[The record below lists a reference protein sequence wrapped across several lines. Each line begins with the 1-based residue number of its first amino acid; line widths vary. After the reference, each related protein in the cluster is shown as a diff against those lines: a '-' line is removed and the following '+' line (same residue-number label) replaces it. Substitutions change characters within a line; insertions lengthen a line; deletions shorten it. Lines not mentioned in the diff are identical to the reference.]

1 MDLQKIF
8 DEGFEAV
15 KAYVDRSF
23 EAYDSRVSILQNHL
37 SDLEGRLLELTQ
49 KPEPVS
55 VKSALID
62 RENKLVLT
70 LSNGDT
76 KELGNVVGDD
86 GKPGADGLG
95 FDDLSV
101 EYDGEK
107 TVTVKFVRGQQSKEF
122 PLVLPVVIDRGV
134 FSEGKTYEPGD
145 GVTWAGSFWIA
156 QEATT
161 DKPDSAKGWRL
172 AVKKG
177 RDGKDGK
184 IEPAAKSGPIRVTIP
199 KGGE

>member
-1 MDLQKIF
+1 MDLQKLF

-15 KAYVDRSF
+15 KTYVDRSF
-23 EAYDSRVSILQNHL
+23 DNYDGRIEALEKRVT
-37 SDLEGRLLELTQ
+37 ELLDR
-49 KPEPVS
+49 PEPIS

-70 LSNGDT
+70 FSNGET

-107 TVTVKFVRGQQSKEF
+107 TVTLKFVRGEQSKEF

-145 GVTWAGSFWIA
+145 GVTWGGSFWIA
-156 QEATT
+156 QETT
-161 DKPDSAKGWRL
+161 TEKPDSAKGWRL

>member
-1 MDLQKIF
+1 MDLQKLF

-15 KAYVDRSF
+15 KSYVDRSF
-23 EAYDSRVSILQNHL
+23 ETY
-37 SDLEGRLLELTQ
+37 EGRVDALEKRVAELLDR
-49 KPEPVS
+49 PEPIS
-55 VKSALID
+55 VKSAFID
-62 RENKLVLT
+62 RDNKLVLT

-76 KELGNVVGDD
+76 KELGNVVGND

-95 FDDLSV
+95 FDDLSI

-107 TVTVKFVRGQQSKEF
+107 TVTLKFVRGDQSKEF
-122 PLVLPVVIDRGV
+122 PLVLPIVIDRGV

-156 QEATT
+156 QENTT
-161 DKPDSAKGWRL
+161 EKPDSAKGWRL

-184 IEPAAKSGPIRVTIP
+184 IEPATKSGPIRVTIP

>member
-23 EAYDSRVSILQNHL
+23 ETYDGRIEALEKRVA
-37 SDLEGRLLELTQ
+37 ELLDR
-49 KPEPVS
+49 PEPIS

-70 LSNGDT
+70 FSNGET

-107 TVTVKFVRGQQSKEF
+107 R
-122 PLVLPVVIDRGV
+122 
-134 FSEGKTYEPGD
+134 
-145 GVTWAGSFWIA
+145 
-156 QEATT
+156 
-161 DKPDSAKGWRL
+161 
-172 AVKKG
+172 
-177 RDGKDGK
+177 
-184 IEPAAKSGPIRVTIP
+184 
-199 KGGE
+199 

>member
-1 MDLQKIF
+1 MDLQKLF

-15 KAYVDRSF
+15 KSYVDRSF
-23 EAYDSRVSILQNHL
+23 ETYDGRIEALEKRVA
-37 SDLEGRLLELTQ
+37 ELLDR
-49 KPEPVS
+49 PEPIS

-70 LSNGDT
+70 FSNGET

-107 TVTVKFVRGQQSKEF
+107 TVTLKFVRGEQSKEF

-145 GVTWAGSFWIA
+145 GVTWGGSFWIA
-156 QEATT
+156 QETT
-161 DKPDSAKGWRL
+161 AEKPDSTKGWRL

>member
-23 EAYDSRVSILQNHL
+23 EAYDSRLKAVESN
-37 SDLEGRLLELTQ
+37 LLELAQ
-49 KPEPVS
+49 RPEQIS
-55 VKSALID
+55 VKSAFID
-62 RENKLVLT
+62 REGSLVLT
-70 LSNGDT
+70 FSNGET

-101 EYDGEK
+101 DYDGEK
-107 TVTVKFVRGQQSKEF
+107 TLTLKFNRGEQSKEF
-122 PLVLPVVIDRGV
+122 PLALPIVMDRGV
-134 FSEGKTYEPGD
+134 YKDGASYQAGD

-156 QEATT
+156 QEDTA
-161 DKPDSAKGWRL
+161 DKPDTGKGWRL
-172 AVKKG
+172 AGKKG
-177 RDGKDGK
+177 RDGKDAREK
-184 IEPAAKSGPIRVTIP
+184 
-199 KGGE
+199 

>member
-1 MDLQKIF
+1 
-8 DEGFEAV
+8 AV
-15 KAYVDRSF
+15 KSYVDRSF
-23 EAYDSRVSILQNHL
+23 ETYDGRIDALEKRVA
-37 SDLEGRLLELTQ
+37 ELLDR
-49 KPEPVS
+49 PEPIS

-70 LSNGDT
+70 FSNGET

-107 TVTVKFVRGQQSKEF
+107 TVTLKFVRGEQSKEF

-134 FSEGKTYEPGD
+134 FSEGKTYGPGD
-145 GVTWAGSFWIA
+145 GVTWAGSF
-156 QEATT
+156 
-161 DKPDSAKGWRL
+161 
-172 AVKKG
+172 
-177 RDGKDGK
+177 
-184 IEPAAKSGPIRVTIP
+184 
-199 KGGE
+199 

>member
-1 MDLQKIF
+1 MDLQKLF

-15 KAYVDRSF
+15 KSYVDRSF
-23 EAYDSRVSILQNHL
+23 ETYDDRIEALEKRVA
-37 SDLEGRLLELTQ
+37 ELLDR
-49 KPEPVS
+49 PEPIS

-70 LSNGDT
+70 FSNGET

-107 TVTVKFVRGQQSKEF
+107 TVTLKFVRGEQSKEF

-145 GVTWAGSFWIA
+145 GVTWGGSFWIA
-156 QEATT
+156 QESTT
-161 DKPDSAKGWRL
+161 EKPDSTKGWRL

-184 IEPAAKSGPIRVTIP
+184 IEPAAKSGPVRVTIP

>member
-1 MDLQKIF
+1 MMDLQKLF

-15 KAYVDRSF
+15 KSYVDRSF
-23 EAYDSRVSILQNHL
+23 ENYDGRIDALEKRVA
-37 SDLEGRLLELTQ
+37 ELLDR
-49 KPEPVS
+49 PEPVS

-70 LSNGDT
+70 FSNGDT

-107 TVTVKFVRGQQSKEF
+107 TVTLKFIRGEQSKEF

-145 GVTWAGSFWIA
+145 GVTWGGSFWIA
-156 QEATT
+156 QENTT
-161 DKPDSAKGWRL
+161 EKPDSAKGWRL

>member
-1 MDLQKIF
+1 MDLQKLF

-15 KAYVDRSF
+15 KSYVDRSF
-23 EAYDSRVSILQNHL
+23 ESYDGRIDALEKRVA
-37 SDLEGRLLELTQ
+37 ELLDR
-49 KPEPVS
+49 PEPIS

-62 RENKLVLT
+62 RDNKLVLT
-70 LSNGDT
+70 FSNGET

-107 TVTVKFVRGQQSKEF
+107 TVTLKFVRGEQSKEF

-156 QEATT
+156 QESTT
-161 DKPDSAKGWRL
+161 EKPDSAKGWRL

-184 IEPAAKSGPIRVTIP
+184 IAPASPNQPIRVTIP
-199 KGGE
+199 KDGE

>member
-1 MDLQKIF
+1 MMDLQKLF

-15 KAYVDRSF
+15 KSYVDRSF
-23 EAYDSRVSILQNHL
+23 ETYDDRIEALEKRVT
-37 SDLEGRLLELTQ
+37 ELLDR
-49 KPEPVS
+49 PEPIS

-70 LSNGDT
+70 FSNGET

-107 TVTVKFVRGQQSKEF
+107 TVTLKFVRGEQSKEF

-145 GVTWAGSFWIA
+145 GVTWGGSFWIA
-156 QEATT
+156 QEITAE
-161 DKPDSAKGWRL
+161 KPDSAKGWRL

-177 RDGKDGK
+177 RDGRDGK

>member
-1 MDLQKIF
+1 MDLQKLF

-15 KAYVDRSF
+15 KSYVDRSF
-23 EAYDSRVSILQNHL
+23 ETYDGRIDALERRVA
-37 SDLEGRLLELTQ
+37 ELLDR
-49 KPEPVS
+49 PEPIS

-70 LSNGDT
+70 FSNGET

-107 TVTVKFVRGQQSKEF
+107 TVTLKFVRGEQSKEF

-134 FSEGKTYEPGD
+134 FFEGKTYEPGD

-156 QEATT
+156 QESTT
-161 DKPDSAKGWRL
+161 EKPDSAKGWRL

-184 IEPAAKSGPIRVTIP
+184 IASASPNQPIRVTIP

>member
-1 MDLQKIF
+1 MDLQKLF

-15 KAYVDRSF
+15 KSYVDRSF
-23 EAYDSRVSILQNHL
+23 EAYESRV
-37 SDLEGRLLELTQ
+37 DALEKRLTELEA
-49 KPEPVS
+49 KPDPVS
-55 VKSALID
+55 VKSAFID
-62 RENKLVLT
+62 RENRLVLT
-70 LSNGDT
+70 FSNGET
-76 KELGNVVGDD
+76 KELGVVVGKDGED
-86 GKPGADGLG
+86 GKPGLDGLG
-95 FDDLSV
+95 FDDLSF

-107 TVTVKFVRGQQSKEF
+107 TA
-122 PLVLPVVIDRGV
+122 VLRFIKGDETKQFSFQMPIVIDRGV

-156 QEATT
+156 QESTT
-161 DKPDSAKGWRL
+161 EKPDSAKGWRL

-184 IEPAAKSGPIRVTIP
+184 IASASPNQPIRVTIP

>member
-1 MDLQKIF
+1 MDLQKLF

-15 KAYVDRSF
+15 KSYVDRSF
-23 EAYDSRVSILQNHL
+23 ETYDDRIEALEKRVT
-37 SDLEGRLLELTQ
+37 ELLDR
-49 KPEPVS
+49 PEPIS

-70 LSNGDT
+70 FSNGET

-107 TVTVKFVRGQQSKEF
+107 TVTLKFVRGEQSKEF

-145 GVTWAGSFWIA
+145 GVTWGGSFWIA
-156 QEATT
+156 QEITAE
-161 DKPDSAKGWRL
+161 KPDSAKGWRL

-177 RDGKDGK
+177 RDGRDGK

>member
-1 MDLQKIF
+1 MDLQKLF

-15 KAYVDRSF
+15 KSYVDRSF
-23 EAYDSRVSILQNHL
+23 ENYDGRIEALEKRVA
-37 SDLEGRLLELTQ
+37 ELLDR
-49 KPEPVS
+49 PEPIS

-62 RENKLVLT
+62 RDNKLVLT

-95 FDDLSV
+95 FDDLSI

-107 TVTVKFVRGQQSKEF
+107 TVTLKFVRGEQSKEF
-122 PLVLPVVIDRGV
+122 PLVLPIVIDRGV

-156 QEATT
+156 QETT
-161 DKPDSAKGWRL
+161 TEKPDSAKGWRL

>member
-1 MDLQKIF
+1 MDLQKLF

-15 KAYVDRSF
+15 KTYVDRSF
-23 EAYDSRVSILQNHL
+23 ENYDGRIEALEKRVA
-37 SDLEGRLLELTQ
+37 ELLDR
-49 KPEPVS
+49 PEPIS

-62 RENKLVLT
+62 RENKLVLMF
-70 LSNGDT
+70 SNGET

-107 TVTVKFVRGQQSKEF
+107 TVTLKFVRGEQSKEF

-145 GVTWAGSFWIA
+145 GVTWGGSFWIA
-156 QEATT
+156 QETT
-161 DKPDSAKGWRL
+161 TEKPDSAKGWRL

-184 IEPAAKSGPIRVTIP
+184 SEPAAKSGPIRVTIP

>member
-1 MDLQKIF
+1 MDLQKLF

-15 KAYVDRSF
+15 KSYVDRSF
-23 EAYDSRVSILQNHL
+23 ENYDGRIDALEKRVA
-37 SDLEGRLLELTQ
+37 ELLDR
-49 KPEPVS
+49 PEPVS

-70 LSNGDT
+70 FSNGDT

-107 TVTVKFVRGQQSKEF
+107 TVTLKFIRGEQSKEF

-145 GVTWAGSFWIA
+145 GVTWGGSFWIA
-156 QEATT
+156 QENTT
-161 DKPDSAKGWRL
+161 EKPDSAKGWRL

>member
-1 MDLQKIF
+1 MDLQKLF

-15 KAYVDRSF
+15 KSYVDRSF
-23 EAYDSRVSILQNHL
+23 ETYDGRIEALEKRVA
-37 SDLEGRLLELTQ
+37 ELLDR
-49 KPEPVS
+49 PEPIS

-70 LSNGDT
+70 FSNGET

-107 TVTVKFVRGQQSKEF
+107 TVTLKFVRGEQSKEF

-145 GVTWAGSFWIA
+145 GVTWARNYWIA
-156 QEATT
+156 QKHTAE
-161 DKPDSAKGWRL
+161 KPCAGPDWRL
-172 AVKKG
+172 AVKGG